1 MAMTSLGDMAQLFTM
16 RQNNTSIKTQMNTL
30 TNALS
35 TGRASDLAAHLGQ
48 GQNRLVLMDRDLQ
61 RIDAFAL
68 SASELS
74 QTLDVAQIA
83 LSAIQ
88 DQGNEVAQQ
97 FLLIDQTATEAQITL
112 GAGRAEQAMTTVLSQ
127 LNTQYA
133 GRPVFGG
140 TAATSG
146 IVVDTDTLM
155 TQIRGHIVASG
166 AIGASAIEAAV
177 LDWFADPAGY
187 DVQSYAGETTD
198 RSQFVADGL
207 TASLPARADSAA
219 IKEML
224 AGLAIGVIAGEA
236 ATSLTDARILVER
249 SAETLMSATSGLAT
263 LQGQVGFSQEQV
275 EDAQVRNTAQQT
287 ALTIQRN
294 EMVSVDQYETAA
306 ALQEVQ
312 TQLEL
317 HYTLT
322 ARLSSLTLAGYL
334 R

>member
-16 RQNNTSIKTQMNTL
+16 RQNNTAIKTQMNSL
-30 TNALS
+30 TNELS
-35 TGRASDLAAHLGQ
+35 TGRVSDLSAHLGP

-74 QTLDVAQIA
+74 QTLEVAQIA
-83 LSAIQ
+83 LTAIQ
-88 DQGNEVAQQ
+88 DEGNEVAQQ
-97 FLLIDQTATEAQITL
+97 FLLIDQTASEAQITL
-112 GAGRAEQAMTTVLSQ
+112 GAGRAEQAMMTVLSQ
-127 LNTQYA
+127 LNTQFA
-133 GRPVFGG
+133 GRPVWGG
-140 TAATSG
+140 TATTSG
-146 IVVDTDTLM
+146 VVVDADTLM
-155 TQIRGHIVASG
+155 TQIRGHVAASG

-187 DVQSYAGETTD
+187 DTQSYSGETTD
-198 RSQFVADGL
+198 RRQFVADGQ
-207 TASLPARADSAA
+207 TASLPARADNAA

-275 EDAQVRNTAQQT
+275 EDAQVRNTALQT